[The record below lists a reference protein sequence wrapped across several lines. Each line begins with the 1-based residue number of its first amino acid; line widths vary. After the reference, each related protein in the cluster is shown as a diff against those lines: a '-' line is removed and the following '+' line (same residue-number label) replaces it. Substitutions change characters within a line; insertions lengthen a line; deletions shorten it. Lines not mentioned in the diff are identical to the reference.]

1 MDVAPRVGDQI
12 VRSLVLHRRTLS
24 VLRQAKRGAT
34 AVVCALL
41 LLLGEAERAQ
51 AELAAI
57 VLQQALDELRVVEA
71 EAAVHRR
78 LGILIEVGQQIVQAD
93 GRRLEL
99 VGRLAALL
107 QDVETGAERRADRL
121 ERARHPGVAEHRLQ
135 RLDLLA
141 AAALERLHHHRAEV
155 GVVHHLARLRHLLG
169 VGERLHRLRHLLRVL
184 QLRRD
189 LVDVERRLHAVAAAA
204 EAAPLLELVGAAE
217 EHCGVDEVLDGRNCA
232 IPAAAQFL
240 RLGGAA
246 VELVQLQQR
255 VTGTVACVKLQA
267 ERAGARERHERRQR
281 HQRGAIEH
289 VLRHRDLA
297 QIDRPLRATPRV
309 AGGSTARNSMESDD
323 DVALLAA
330 DALDGAAAKL
340 SDRRARQATRSTTKA
355 AARRTT

>member
-1 MDVAPRVGDQI
+1 MPTARLSSPARAQTRRTCGSASVIAYLQRGRVQTRLRESGRRNKCGARIAIGELRGGVRQAVRRRQVGSEVDVATRVGDQV
-12 VRSLVLHRRTLS
+12 VRSLVLHRRTLG
-24 VLRQAKRGAT
+24 VLRQAERGAT

-57 VLQQALDELRVVEA
+57 VLQQTLDELRVVEA

-78 LGILIEVGQQIVQAD
+78 LGILLEVGQQIVQAD

-107 QDVETGAERRADRL
+107 EHVETRAERRANRL

-240 RLGGAA
+240 RLGGAPA
-246 VELVQLQQR
+246 TVELVQL
-255 VTGTVACVKLQA
+255 
-267 ERAGARERHERRQR
+267 
-281 HQRGAIEH
+281 
-289 VLRHRDLA
+289 D
-297 QIDRPLRATPRV
+297 
-309 AGGSTARNSMESDD
+309 
-323 DVALLAA
+323 
-330 DALDGAAAKL
+330 
-340 SDRRARQATRSTTKA
+340 
-355 AARRTT
+355 